1 MPKKTRRAAGTGSL
15 RKRPD
20 GLWEARATTGYDP
33 KTGKQLAKSVYGRTQ
48 ADARIK
54 LNKMIAEIDEGTYL
68 EPSKM
73 PLEVWVK
80 RWLEEYTFDKK
91 YSTIKNYKTIFN
103 SQILPKLGKLQL
115 CELDRMRIQRFY
127 NELYSPRDGSKGI
140 SAKTIRNVHG
150 LLNKIMGQA
159 VMDNLIR
166 MNPCSGAVLPR
177 KEKTIIK
184 PLTDEQLKDL
194 LLAADDDPDYGNLIK
209 LVALTGLRESEALGL
224 TWDCVNFKRGTI
236 LIEKQLLKRPLKD
249 GGICFSSPKNS
260 RPRSIMPAPYVMEI
274 LEDQK
279 KMQERY
285 KRIAGSCWEDW
296 KDESRPK
303 CRLVFTTITGSYI
316 SPGTMRVHFKK
327 IAEQIGCPE
336 ARVHDLRHTY
346 AMVSLENGDDIKTV
360 QGNLGHATA
369 AFTLDVY
376 GHVSDRMKKESSSR
390 MEEFIRSLTEPEDKT
405 PGPIIKIVN
414 G

>member
-1 MPKKTRRAAGTGSL
+1 MPKKSRRAAGTGSL

-33 KTGKQLAKSVYGRTQ
+33 KTGKQLVKSVYGRTQ

-54 LNKMIAEIDEGTYL
+54 LNKIIAEIDEGTYL

-91 YSTIKNYKTIFN
+91 YSTVKNYKTIFN
-103 SQILPKLGKLQL
+103 SQILPRLGKFQL

-150 LLNKIMGQA
+150 LLNKILGQA

-279 KMQERY
+279 KMQERC
-285 KRIAGSCWEDW
+285 KKIAGSCWEDW
-296 KDESRPK
+296 KDEARPK

-346 AMVSLENGDDIKTV
+346 AMLSLENGDDIKTV

-390 MEEFIRSLTEPEDKT
+390 MEEFIRALTGTAPEEDAGGTDKSS
-405 PGPIIKIVN
+405 G
-414 G
+414 

>member
-1 MPKKTRRAAGTGSL
+1 MPKKSRRAAGTGSL

-33 KTGKQLAKSVYGRTQ
+33 KTGKQLVKSVYGRTQ

-296 KDESRPK
+296 KDETRPK

>member
-33 KTGKQLAKSVYGRTQ
+33 KTGKQLVKSVYGRTQ

-68 EPSKM
+68 EPSMM

-103 SQILPKLGKLQL
+103 SQIIPRLGKLQL
-115 CELDRMRIQRFY
+115 RELDRMRIQRFY

>member
-1 MPKKTRRAAGTGSL
+1 MPRKTRRAAGTGSL
-15 RKRPD
+15 RKRTD

-33 KTGKQLAKSVYGRTQ
+33 ETGKQLVKSVYGRTQ
-48 ADARIK
+48 SEARIK
-54 LNKMIAEIDEGTYL
+54 LNKMIAEIDDGTYV

-73 PLEVWVK
+73 PLEAWVK
-80 RWLEEYTFDKK
+80 RWVEEYTFDKK
-91 YSTIKNYKTIFN
+91 YATVKNYKTIFKAH
-103 SQILPKLGKLQL
+103 IIPKLGRFQL
-115 CELDRMRIQRFY
+115 CELDRMRVQRFY

-140 SAKTIRNVHG
+140 SAKTVRNVHG
-150 LLNKIMGQA
+150 LLNKVLGQA
-159 VMDNLIR
+159 VMDGLIR
-166 MNPCSGAVLPR
+166 MNPCAGAVLPR
-177 KEKTIIK
+177 KEKTVIK
-184 PLTDEQLKDL
+184 PLTDEQLKEL

-224 TWDCVNFKRGTI
+224 TWDCVNFRRGTV
-236 LIEKQLLKRPLKD
+236 LIEKQLLKKPLKD
-249 GGICFSSPKNS
+249 GGICFSSPKNG
-260 RPRSIMPAPYVMEI
+260 RARSIMPAPYVMEI
-274 LEDQK
+274 LQNQK
-279 KMQERY
+279 EKQEEYR
-285 KRIAGSCWEDW
+285 RIAGSCWEDW
-296 KDESRPK
+296 KDEARPK

-376 GHVSDRMKKESSSR
+376 GHVSDRMKKESSSI
-390 MEEFIRSLTEPEDKT
+390 MEEFIRSLTKPEDKT
-405 PGPIIKIVN
+405 PGPIIRIVN